1 MKKIQV
7 LGAGCPSCR
16 KLAEIAE
23 EAARDLPVD
32 FELEKVTEIDRI
44 IAFGVVATPALV
56 VDGEVKF
63 SGMVPTI
70 DEVKK
75 ALT

>member
-7 LGAGCPSCR
+7 LGTGCPSCR
-16 KLAEIAE
+16 RLAQMAE
-23 EAARDLPVD
+23 EAAQELTLD

-63 SGMVPTI
+63 SGMVPSI
-70 DEVKK
+70 DELKK
-75 ALT
+75 ALI